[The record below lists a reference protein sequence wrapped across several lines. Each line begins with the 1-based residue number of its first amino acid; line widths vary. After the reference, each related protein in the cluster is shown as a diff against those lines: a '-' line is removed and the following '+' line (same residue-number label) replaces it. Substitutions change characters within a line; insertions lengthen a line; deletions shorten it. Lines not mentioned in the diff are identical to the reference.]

1 MVSWREKCFNIGD
14 FYQQLCEQLDWTTG
28 MSFGK
33 SLTLDASLIANVA
46 QLETLDKNGKKQPTK
61 MTEHTT
67 QQIPLLLSYS
77 AVLTLFYHL
86 SIYSISTS
94 DDIGYIHIN
103 E

>member
-1 MVSWREKCFNIGD
+1 MENVFDRVCLSD
-14 FYQQLCEQLDWTTG
+14 EQLDWTTG

-67 QQIPLLLSYS
+67 ENTTSLIIFCCVDSLSTIYLL
-77 AVLTLFYHL
+77 
-86 SIYSISTS
+86 
-94 DDIGYIHIN
+94 
-103 E
+103 